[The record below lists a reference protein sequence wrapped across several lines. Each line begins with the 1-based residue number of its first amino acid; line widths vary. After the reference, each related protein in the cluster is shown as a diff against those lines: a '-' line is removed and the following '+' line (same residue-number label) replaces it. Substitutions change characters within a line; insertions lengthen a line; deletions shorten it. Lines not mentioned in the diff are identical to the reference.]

1 MSPVPSL
8 TRRHLAKLGAAGIAS
23 VAVASRLPAFAAAQD
38 SITIQ
43 WWDHYAPLEE
53 LLNGIFDAYHQ
64 ANPNVTVERTLYNL
78 PELGQSLQLA
88 FNSGQAPDVHAI
100 ASLNIPTARLVQ
112 DGWFTPID
120 DYVSDE
126 FKARFPEGIL
136 LEGLHTFGGKL
147 YSFPMFSFRSDST
160 ATWFNKQLV
169 EDAGLD
175 PENPPATW
183 DEFRSAAKAVT
194 DKGGGKTFG
203 WIQAIGLPERLGV
216 QVSELAQTAGAAG
229 VIDWTTGEYAYHTD
243 PFLQAIEFVMSM
255 NADGS
260 LMPGSTSLD
269 ARNAR
274 ANFAAG
280 AAAFN
285 FDGPWTVG
293 VIDGSFPE
301 FSDYLGVGQI
311 PVPNA
316 SDAAYISKG
325 PNGGDFWVNS
335 QSKHPEIGAAI
346 LEAFNTPEFYVGLA
360 ERQDQPPLDLAA
372 VQQATVHPAYA
383 KALGLFGDII
393 RLAPVPEIKNP
404 NVSEVNA
411 RLTDI
416 RPNFGEILQGL
427 FSGDI
432 SDAKTTLEDYSSKLS
447 ADRERAINDAVAA
460 GFDVSADDWVFPN
473 WVKSEDYTS
482 EKYAG

>member
-1 MSPVPSL
+1 MSSYSIS
-8 TRRHLAKLGAAGIAS
+8 RRDLSKLGMAGLAAGMVGSRFTGPAS
-23 VAVASRLPAFAAAQD
+23 AQD
-38 SITIQ
+38 AITLQ

-53 LLNGIFDAYHQ
+53 LLNGIFDAYNQEH
-64 ANPNVTVERTLYNL
+64 PNVTVERTLYNL

-100 ASLNIPTARLVQ
+100 ASLNIPIARLVQ

-120 DYVSDE
+120 DYVSAE
-126 FKARFPEGIL
+126 FKARFPEGAL

-147 YSFPMFSFRSDST
+147 YSFPMFSFRSHST
-160 ATWFNKQLV
+160 TNWFNTQLV

-175 PENPPATW
+175 PDNPATTW
-183 DEFRSAAKAVT
+183 DEFRAAAKAVT
-194 DKGGGKTFG
+194 DNGGGQVFG
-203 WIQAIGLPERLGV
+203 WIQAIGLPERLGT
-216 QVSELAQTAGAAG
+216 QVAELAQTAGAPG
-229 VIDWTTGEYAYHTD
+229 VIDWTTGEYVYHSE
-243 PFLQAIEFVMSM
+243 PFMQAVDFLMSL

-285 FDGPWTVG
+285 FDGPWQVG
-293 VIDGSFPE
+293 VIAGSFPE
-301 FSDYLGVGQI
+301 FAEFLGVSQI
-311 PVPNA
+311 PIPTAGEAV
-316 SDAAYISKG
+316 YISKG

-335 QSKHPEIGAAI
+335 QSEHPDVAAQI

-372 VQQATVHPAYA
+372 VESASVHPAYA
-383 KALGLFGDII
+383 KALGLYGDVI

-427 FSGDI
+427 LSGDI
-432 SDAKTTLEDYSSKLS
+432 TDAQATLEDYSSKLN
-447 ADRERAINDAVAA
+447 ADRARAIDEAVAA
-460 GFDVSADDWVFPN
+460 GVEVSADDWVFPN
-473 WVKSEDYTS
+473 WDKSQDYTS
-482 EKYAG
+482 DKYAK